1 MGLRRLLAVTHT
13 ASLTGAPMNLLH
25 LLQWIREHTDI
36 EVHTL
41 VLEPGPLVRR
51 FERCGE
57 VTVIRGINPFSLL
70 AFSESRRFAPL
81 TRQLMWAVHSRR
93 ITPQLRHL
101 RDFDLVY
108 LNSTGSLA
116 VHPLLPAA
124 TAVVSHVHE
133 LDVALRMM
141 PRRAQRLLR
150 TAPDGWIAAAAPVHR
165 TLVDEFALPA
175 DRVHVCDEFI
185 AASDLARREISRRD
199 VEACRRELRLAADSA
214 IVLGAG
220 VLCWRKGP
228 DLFIQLATEVRRRS
242 RRPIQ
247 FVWLGGSHDGLE
259 WERIRCDRDRAGADN
274 VHFVAEREDPA
285 PWFAAADVFALTS
298 REDPLPL
305 VGLESAAL
313 GVPIVT
319 YRNGGLPGMLEA
331 AGPDA
336 AAGVVDHLDVGTMA
350 DRVIDLVQADG
361 RRRASIDQ
369 ARARVLA
376 HHDVAVAAPRLVA
389 GLEAVHAAKVTTT
402 GGGVRAVLR
411 RRLADAAD

>member
-1 MGLRRLLAVTHT
+1 VGLRRLLAVTHT

-25 LLQWIREHTDI
+25 LVRWIREHTDI

-41 VLEPGPLVRR
+41 VLEPGPLVSR
-51 FERCGE
+51 FEQCGK
-57 VTVIRGINPFSLL
+57 VTVIRGVNPFSLL
-70 AFSESRRFAPL
+70 AFSDSRRLAPL

-93 ITPQLRHL
+93 IAPQLRHL
-101 RDFDLVY
+101 HGFDLMY

-133 LDVALRMM
+133 LDVALRTM
-141 PRRAQRLLR
+141 PQRAQRLLCK
-150 TAPDGWIAAAAPVHR
+150 APDTWIAAAQPIHR
-165 TLVDEFALPA
+165 LLVGELDLPA
-175 DRVHVCDEFI
+175 DRVLLCDEFI
-185 AASDLARREISRRD
+185 AAVELTERATSLRD
-199 VEACRRELRLAADSA
+199 IEACRRELQLPTESP

-220 VLCWRKGP
+220 TLCWRKGP
-228 DLFIQLATEVRRRS
+228 DLFIQLATEVRRRT
-242 RRPIQ
+242 RRPVR
-247 FVWLGGSHDGLE
+247 FVWLGGLHDGLD
-259 WERIRCDRDRAGADN
+259 WERVRSDRDRAGADH
-274 VHFVAEREDPA
+274 VHFVAERADPT

-313 GVPIVT
+313 GLPIVT
-319 YRNGGLPGMLEA
+319 YRNGGLAGMLEA

-350 DRVIDLVQADG
+350 ARVLDLLEADG
-361 RRRASIDQ
+361 RRRASIEQ

-376 HHDVAVAAPRLVA
+376 HHDVGVAAPRLVA
-389 GLEAVHAAKVTTT
+389 GLEAIYAAKLRPS
-402 GGGVRAVLR
+402 GGRLR
-411 RRLADAAD
+411 ETVQRLLAPVPD